1 MTFSI
6 FFQQLTYA
14 TNACQSIFRTS
25 DFFRGTLQNSQE
37 TPMLQSQFNKV
48 ITEKIFYQ
56 QNIIEPSE
64 KREKIETAC
73 KKNNRIGKTKT

>member
-1 MTFSI
+1 
-6 FFQQLTYA
+6 
-14 TNACQSIFRTS
+14 
-25 DFFRGTLQNSQE
+25 
-37 TPMLQSQFNKV
+37 MLQSQFNKV